1 MSKIEDVSLKEGV
14 NPLPVPDHLSGV
26 AGAKLD
32 AFLLLGNFLVARYT
46 NTGSILWCD
55 ISHGSVHRVN
65 QKTPIK
71 CWSGSYPSVLTVH
84 GSEMVQLLDLT
95 NGQTQTFTAPGSLLD
110 NVRRVVA
117 NEKYV
122 VAISPKELAVWDRE
136 KGDTG
141 KPRLVDMMSAP
152 TQIPTASDRTTFI
165 NETQLCLA
173 NNSSG
178 GHVFQVWDV
187 ATGVLVSYAENP
199 SRTDGF
205 YLSVSPSGVI
215 AGISQNNICIWDTKA
230 CSTPLVSPC
239 RSDKFEST
247 VPIVAFADPAA
258 CLVGD
263 NFGAVSLFTR
273 NGRYINTL
281 NKVRTETLDDA
292 GSIQR
297 TKVTNLLRNKVNRVI
312 RAGRW
317 VFAACENGR
326 LVALDVF
333 AANAAQPAAVF
344 DHPTAGYA
352 FRDVS
357 TIADAVYALAVPQDA
372 TDGKTGT
379 DLVIWHPALPLGGI
393 RALCKGA
400 GQWETDF
407 PGILR
412 CMCANGTSLAKNAE
426 QYFPKGTYSIH
437 DRSLTSA
444 MLYFGALSD
453 MVSRPGPEVP
463 FVCFQNSARCFNNYM
478 LAFSRIIK
486 EKKPQQKV
494 CPEIDSLR
502 LEFMRSID
510 ALFETYDFVVQA
522 ARVNETPL
530 SYSDRSSIMELSG
543 PPSTTSLSVGGR
555 NRSLSFMG
563 SASSRSRSGS
573 STRPTVQRSGSSLGN
588 GPAVSPQSPEDE
600 EELAIEEL
608 LDGSLDSLGEVYEQS
623 TCLSD
628 HFDATC
634 TDTLRDQERASD
646 MLSLYTKLLQLGE
659 DLKEIGKTIADLRGF
674 DESEW
679 WTGGGQYDD
688 EAYGN

>member
-14 NPLPVPDHLSGV
+14 NPLPLPDHLSGV

-46 NTGSILWCD
+46 NTGTILWCD

-65 QKTPIK
+65 QKVPIR
-71 CWSGSYPSVLTVH
+71 CWSGAYPSILSVH
-84 GSEMVQLLDLT
+84 GSELVQLLDLAR
-95 NGQTQTFTAPGSLLD
+95 GQTQTFTAPGSFLD

-117 NEKYV
+117 NDKYV
-122 VAISPKELAVWDRE
+122 VAISPKELAVWDRS

-141 KPRLVDMMSAP
+141 KPRLIDMMSAP
-152 TQIPTASDRTTFI
+152 TQIPTASDRTAFI

-205 YLSVSPSGVI
+205 YLSVSPNGII
-215 AGISQNNICIWDTKA
+215 AGVSQSNICIWDIRSTP
-230 CSTPLVSPC
+230 TPLVPPC
-239 RSDKFEST
+239 RTDKFEST
-247 VPIVAFADPAA
+247 VPIVVYADPAL

-281 NKVRTETLDDA
+281 NKVKTEALDDG

-297 TKVTNLLRNKVNRVI
+297 TKVTSLLRNKINRII
-312 RAGRW
+312 RTGRW
-317 VFAACENGR
+317 VLASCENGR
-326 LVALDVF
+326 LIALDVF
-333 AANAAQPAAVF
+333 AANASQPAAVLE
-344 DHPTAGYA
+344 HPTSGYA
-352 FRDVS
+352 MRDMS
-357 TIADAVYALAVPQDA
+357 SIADAVYALAVRQEA
-372 TDGKTGT
+372 SGDGKSGT
-379 DLVIWHPALPLGGI
+379 DLIIWHPNLPLGGI
-393 RALCKGA
+393 RSLCKGP
-400 GQWETDF
+400 GQWEIDY

-412 CMCANGTSLAKNAE
+412 CMCANGTPLAKNAE
-426 QYFPKGTYSIH
+426 QYFPKGSFPVH
-437 DRSLTSA
+437 DRTLTSA

-453 MVSRPGPEVP
+453 MALRLGPEVP
-463 FVCFQNSARCFNNYM
+463 FTLFQNSARCFNNYIG
-478 LAFSRIIK
+478 AFSRIIK
-486 EKKPQQKV
+486 EKKPQTKV
-494 CPEIDSLR
+494 CPEIDALR

-510 ALFETYDFVVQA
+510 TLFETFEFVAQA

-530 SYSDRSSIMELSG
+530 SYSERSSIIELSG
-543 PPSTTSLSVGGR
+543 PPSAASLSVGGR
-555 NRSLSFMG
+555 TRSLSFMG
-563 SASSRSRSGS
+563 GSSARARSGS
-573 STRPTVQRSGSSLGN
+573 ASKTVIQRSGSSLSN
-588 GPAVSPQSPEDE
+588 ASLPVQSPEDE
-600 EELAIEEL
+600 EEFAIEEL
-608 LDGSLDSLGEVYEQS
+608 LDASLDSLGEVYEQS

-659 DLKEIGKTIADLRGF
+659 DLKEIGRTIADLRGF
-674 DESEW
+674 DELEW
-679 WTGGGQYDD
+679 WSGGGQYDD